1 MKQWLMKFL
10 SARLYSNLKAAADCS
25 DAWQAAA
32 TPEYA
37 SKLAKQ
43 LLGK

>member
-1 MKQWLMKFL
+1 MKQWLMRFL
-10 SARLYSNLKAAADCS
+10 TARLYSNLKAAADCS

-37 SKLAKQ
+37 SKLANQ